1 MTWKILYVESSKKK
15 MMLKVFAAAQLYYV
29 AEKTHLFGKC
39 RGDLLYVRRHRLA
52 H

>member
-15 MMLKVFAAAQLYYV
+15 IIMLKVFAAAQLYYV

-39 RGDLLYVRRHRLA
+39 RGDLLYVPNTAR
-52 H
+52 